1 MKVKDVNFLEIDK
14 EAIDC
19 GDFGIRFSEQP
30 YKMGDILPESY
41 DWYKT
46 EELPEDNWDEAILD
60 GTCTIG
66 LDKLGF
72 DSLKDLKED
81 IVKQLKPADEYFG
94 EYVYLVSGE
103 FTGGGDDINERVI
116 KNAMVIGVLKIKKQ

>member
-1 MKVKDVNFLEIDK
+1 MEVKDIKFVALDRESL
-14 EAIDC
+14 DC
-19 GDFGIRFSEQP
+19 GEFGVRFSEDP
-30 YKMGDILPESY
+30 YKMEDIFPESY
-41 DWYKT
+41 DWYQT
-46 EELPEDNWDEAILD
+46 EELLEADWDEALLG

-66 LDKLGF
+66 LDKFGF

-103 FTGGGDDINERVI
+103 FAGGGDDINERVI
-116 KNAMVIGVLKIKKQ
+116 KDATVIGILEIVK